1 MKNYFIEKYIT
12 YYTKNSIQDVQL
24 IERFK
29 VPDEKTGREFIKA
42 ADLHYVENPRG
53 LSVYESIKMTV
64 SERVNGVLNY
74 KIYYK
79 QYENG
84 GIVSNV

>member
-1 MKNYFIEKYIT
+1 MKNYFIEKYVT
-12 YYTKNSIQDVQL
+12 YYTNKKIENIQL

-29 VPDEKTGREFIKA
+29 VPDETTGREFIKA

-53 LSVYESIKMTV
+53 VSVYESIKMTI

>member
-1 MKNYFIEKYIT
+1 MKNI
-12 YYTKNSIQDVQL
+12 QL

-29 VPDEKTGREFIKA
+29 VPDETTGREFIKA

-53 LSVYESIKMTV
+53 VSVYESIKMTI